1 MTDNHY
7 HNILLMTCFI
17 SNVTD
22 AFRIDKCAVYTCMYV
37 SWSDVSSAFNSP
49 PSFSAC
55 LVVVPVAGRLL
66 FLLMWGI
73 SNNYFI
79 LASGKDGVFFVIE
92 NNKM

>member
-7 HNILLMTCFI
+7 HNIFLMPCFI
-17 SNVTD
+17 SIVTD
-22 AFRIDKCAVYTCMYV
+22 AFRIDKCAVYICMYI

-49 PSFSAC
+49 PSFSGC

-66 FLLMWGI
+66 FLLIWGI
-73 SNNYFI
+73 SNNDFI
-79 LASGKDGVFFVIE
+79 LASGKDGVFFVFE

>member
-1 MTDNHY
+1 
-7 HNILLMTCFI
+7 
-17 SNVTD
+17 
-22 AFRIDKCAVYTCMYV
+22 MYV

-49 PSFSAC
+49 SSFPAC

-66 FLLMWGI
+66 LLLIWGI
-73 SNNYFI
+73 CNNDFI